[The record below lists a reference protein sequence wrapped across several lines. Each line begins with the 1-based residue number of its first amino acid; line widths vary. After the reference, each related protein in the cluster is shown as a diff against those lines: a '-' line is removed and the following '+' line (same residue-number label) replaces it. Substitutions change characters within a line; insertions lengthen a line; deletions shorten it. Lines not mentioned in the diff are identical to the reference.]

1 MKMAT
6 NTMANKFS
14 DDPIL
19 VLVSNAMDD
28 LQQQTLILYPISIE
42 TALHA
47 PGQLHLLMHIFT

>member
-28 LQQQTLILYPISIE
+28 LQQQTLIFYPN
-42 TALHA
+42 
-47 PGQLHLLMHIFT
+47 FY

>member
-1 MKMAT
+1 MAT